1 MIFLDIFRESPN
13 LLRRKNAI
21 NFVNY
26 LVKKMILLVPF
37 LVISLVDHFFGEF
50 ICQFLAKKS
59 VKVLLQYL
67 ISSIQCEE
75 MNISKKNCLFSY
87 PLILVVN
94 PLLAVYLFL
103 LVVRYVH
110 ISKKQCQRSQIHRR
124 RHECGRACN
133 FSQSTVCLF
142 TCLTIYIHQF
152 HIL

>member
-59 VKVLLQYL
+59 VKVLLHYSIGL
-67 ISSIQCEE
+67 IQCE
-75 MNISKKNCLFSY
+75 KN
-87 PLILVVN
+87 
-94 PLLAVYLFL
+94 
-103 LVVRYVH
+103 
-110 ISKKQCQRSQIHRR
+110 K
-124 RHECGRACN
+124 
-133 FSQSTVCLF
+133 
-142 TCLTIYIHQF
+142 
-152 HIL
+152 